1 MLHQMIKYM
10 GGTKDVGSALTR
22 MCLRHRSVEA
32 RLKTFTSSMM
42 DCLILPLQD
51 RLEEWKKT
59 NQILDKEHAKEFKR
73 LSSTMK
79 LQKKIKSG
87 SINSVL
93 SKSMESVDCHEK
105 WSALEEMEKRAVR
118 RALIEERSRFC
129 LFVTYLSSV
138 VEEELAMF
146 HEFNHL
152 KEVMDSLTQLTSDPF
167 VLPSACELV
176 ISDMKITSND
186 GTSSLWPSVNLHN
199 TPPSSPS
206 SFGSRKSSLCSIS
219 SYNSSSSESPH
230 HIHPHHPH
238 HTSHSRYRS
247 LSQPAVPS
255 LRMLSISS
263 QDSGFISQPDY
274 SVPYNNHSAISITT
288 ASPLPPPP
296 PPPPPPIL
304 APEINRERDESSI
317 HFTETSNCIQIKSD
331 MITSN
336 DKVSSLSSESTSS
349 SPSVPLKDGQEAPP
363 STGPSFSSSQ
373 SSQAHLT
380 RPRSISTSSHDHDRS
395 SSTSRV
401 PLNHTAFDTPVNHY
415 ERSSTAASRYSSSKS
430 NNSPNKDGIRNRKSD
445 ENSIQSAS
453 NDNTNDCKSKD
464 SRDSKSTLSSSITDG
479 SSARYAHEYTN
490 DKDFQKE
497 SQSNEEVKQ
506 ARYSYS
512 DRDSISSKGK
522 NNFHTYGTI
531 GDVSGAEDSNM
542 ACSEGSITPTN
553 ESRRDNSPI
562 NENSQDG
569 TGVNTSLRRDSKQ
582 SPMHSKPRTSS
593 ESLYSST
600 TTLSRSGKPAPP
612 PPVRRTSS
620 ISDPN
625 AITLGTLKS
634 AGVSTYEEIRAL
646 KRSIQMS
653 NRNQNQYEE
662 LNPRNGQM
670 NRRNMMSTSL
680 TSLVEPIYSTLDQ
693 FSPSHS
699 MHYSPNNPFIT
710 KSPTYDHSNAIKNG
724 NGNHNTYHIYDDGQS
739 PSLSRKSVVQ
749 IAHELDESLPP
760 PPPEAYSDSENHSQS
775 GHNRITNM
783 RKEFLQTLNEK
794 LSVPQN
800 QRMSPKLVKRRS
812 ISLSNSD
819 QEWDSDSASTSSHMQ
834 NKPYRHLT
842 STSSQHHTETLA
854 QSLVRRLSGQGGGS
868 SSSSSSSTFSFR
880 RHSKTGSDCGS
891 SNQQQQQ
898 QKRATSST
906 ESQIRNEFDNS
917 SNSSLSRALMNPSQ
931 QVSQVAKAAAT
942 EAIRRKKSLSECSST
957 SSTSEQSMSRSM
969 GDPINQ
975 IDYKN
980 DYSQLSQSYQSAYYS
995 ENERNSY
1002 YHKDA
1007 NQPSS
1012 PISQSCTSTPKNH
1025 SRRSSQPSM
1034 GVTLSTNRQQQIYYN
1049 QPSSRDSKDSNF
1061 STDDPYST
1069 TDLIT
1074 NIGNSS
1080 QNKTLETRESVSRHN
1095 LISNENSA
1103 GSIGESIYAEKIHEI
1118 ENKQNKA
1125 LRPSNSNPLSF
1136 ETHHPTKNQS
1146 SGGNIGAI
1154 ENAIAARVQN
1164 WLASRASTREM
1175 TDLISCRETL
1185 MDQIRKGK
1193 QLRKVAPPDE
1203 KFRS

>member
-1 MLHQMIKYM
+1 MNNKAYKCDNNNNLFNCVINDLKSGTPVWEDFILKATKLHTQLKATIVSSTAFLDSFQKIADLATSTR

-247 LSQPAVPS
+247 LSQ
-255 LRMLSISS
+255 
-263 QDSGFISQPDY
+263 
-274 SVPYNNHSAISITT
+274 
-288 ASPLPPPP
+288 
-296 PPPPPPIL
+296 
-304 APEINRERDESSI
+304 
-317 HFTETSNCIQIKSD
+317 
-331 MITSN
+331 
-336 DKVSSLSSESTSS
+336 VSSLSSESTSS